1 MKRSIFLITIIALS
15 ITKTFAQHTGH
26 EHSEK
31 TIKSDTTKSNMGSM
45 DEMPM
50 DSMQMMSSSFSRNLP
65 MNRNGSGTS
74 WQPDST
80 PMYAYMVHAGKWNFM
95 FHGSVY
101 LRYTYQDIN
110 KAGKRGD
117 KQLDAPNWFMA
128 MGQRKVG
135 KRGLFHFGAMFSLDR
150 LTEGGNGYPL
160 LFQTGESWNG
170 RKLIDR
176 QHPHDLF
183 SELSI
188 AYTHMIN
195 KDVDIT
201 GYIGYPGEPA
211 IGPTAFMHRISAFN
225 NPDAPLGHHWQDA
238 THITFGVATFG
249 IRYKKFKLE
258 GSSFTGREPNENR
271 YNFDTPKFDS
281 YSYRLSFNPTSNIS
295 MQVSRA
301 FINSPEELEPGINI
315 WRTTASI
322 SYNVMLGKESHF
334 TNTFVWGQNETSDH
348 NTTPSFLLESNLQ
361 LNKWALYGRY
371 EGIQKAAE
379 ELELEPLFDTHKN
392 FMINAVT
399 IGTNYTVLN
408 LFMTNAVI
416 GLQATMFS
424 TEAALNTIY
433 GKNPLS
439 AQVYLRI
446 NPGMMKMKMRSM
458 KM

>member
-1 MKRSIFLITIIALS
+1 MKKLLLSIFTLIFGWNALL
-15 ITKTFAQHTGH
+15 AQHT
-26 EHSEK
+26 EHQEQGMNVMSK
-31 TIKSDTTKSNMGSM
+31 DS
-45 DEMPM
+45 MPM
-50 DSMQMMSSSFSRNLP
+50 MSHSFSRNLP

-80 PMYAYMVHAGKWNFM
+80 PIYAYMAHAGKWNFM
-95 FHGSVY
+95 FHGSIY
-101 LRYTYQDIN
+101 LRYTHQDIN

-117 KQLDAPNWFMA
+117 KQLGAPNWFMV
-128 MGQRKVG
+128 MGQRNVG
-135 KRGLFHFGAMFSLDR
+135 KRGLFHLGGMFSLDR

-160 LFQTGESWNG
+160 LFQTGESWKG
-170 RKLIDR
+170 HKLVDK

-195 KDVDIT
+195 KDIDIT

-271 YNFDTPKFDS
+271 FNFDEPKFDS
-281 YSYRLSFNPTSNIS
+281 YSYRLSFNPTNNIS

-301 FINSPEELEPGINI
+301 FINSPEELEAEINI

-322 SYNVMLGKESHF
+322 AYNMMLGEKSHF
-334 TNTFVWGQNETSDH
+334 TNTFVWGQNETNDH

-392 FMINAVT
+392 FMINAIT

-408 LFMTNAVI
+408 VFMTNAVI
-416 GLQATMFS
+416 GVQATMFS
-424 TEAALNTIY
+424 TEAALNSIY
-433 GKNPLS
+433 GKTPLS

-446 NPGMMKMKMRSM
+446 NPGMMKMRSM
-458 KM
+458 SM